1 MSDIQFKPAWFRA
14 DPIIERD
21 TLAFWEANN
30 LMPKNAVP
38 QARLRELC
46 TAVYDGDRL
55 IAISTAKLTE
65 VAFLKSRIAMWRC
78 AIAPDRRG
86 QHLSTEMGR
95 YSREVLEEWSLANP
109 GERVMGMG
117 TTIQTA
123 NLDEKKKHPIWKA
136 SGLVFVGY
144 SAQDQQIRVA
154 WFDHAE
160 IE

>member
-1 MSDIQFKPAWFRA
+1 MPDIQYKPAWRRTDA
-14 DPIIERD
+14 AIERD
-21 TLAFWEANN
+21 ALAFWDANN
-30 LMPKNAVP
+30 LMPKNAAP
-38 QARLRELC
+38 ADRLRELC
-46 TAVYDGDRL
+46 SAAYEGERMIAV
-55 IAISTAKLTE
+55 STAKLTD

-95 YSREVLEEWSLANP
+95 FSREVLEQWARENQ

-123 NLDEKKKHPIWKA
+123 NLDEKKKRPIWKA

-144 SAQDQQIRVA
+144 SAQGQQVRVA

-160 IE
+160 VE

>member
-1 MSDIQFKPAWFRA
+1 MSDIRFESAWQEA
-14 DPIIERD
+14 DPVIERD
-21 TLAFWEANN
+21 ALVFWETHS
-30 LMPKNAVP
+30 LMPKNAVVSN
-38 QARLRELC
+38 RLRELC
-46 TAVYDGDRL
+46 TAAYDGDRL

-65 VAFLKSRIAMWRC
+65 VAFLRSRIAMWRC

-86 QHLSTEMGR
+86 RHLSTEMGR
-95 YSREVLEEWSLANP
+95 YSRQVLEEWSRANP
-109 GERVMGMG
+109 HERVMGMG
-117 TTIQTA
+117 TTVQTA
-123 NLDEKKKHPIWKA
+123 NLDQKKKRPVWKA